1 MNKVIL
7 IIFLISSQIVLA
19 QSTLPKCQGSDYKKY
34 NNCFGEAVEQNGNYI
49 GEFKNGKYHG
59 QGTHTSKKNNK
70 FVGEFREGKK
80 VLGTYTFNNGDKIL
94 INNYKYGSYYGKA
107 NTHFEETK
115 YVGEI
120 VLKEKNDD
128 IEIIAHGQG
137 THTFFKGPNKG
148 KKYVGNYKDGVEHGQ
163 GTHTFKNGDKYVGN
177 YKNGVAHGQ
186 GTYTW
191 GSGPN
196 KGDKYVG
203 NYKDG
208 VEHGQGTYTFKNGN
222 KYVGNYKNGV
232 EHGQGTYTWG
242 SGPNKGDKYVG
253 NYKNGVVHGQGTYTF
268 KNGRKYVG
276 KFKENRPDG
285 HGILINEKTGY
296 FYTGNFKNGK
306 YEGVG
311 TEILKDGSRYTGEFK
326 NDEYEG
332 KGVYL
337 YSNGDKYIGQ
347 FKKGIIDGQGVKTF
361 KDGRKYFGEF
371 KDGQYEGLGTYIY
384 SDRRKY
390 VGEFK
395 KGRFH
400 SSGVLYDKDGK
411 ILKELKNDIFNFSF
425 LSQDLINYSILIE
438 EDFNSAMFIYRHQNS
453 NIIGTIF
460 DYENYEFFSKT
471 YINKYNETISYVQP
485 AYLKILNDQK
495 SYQREEYRLKKF
507 EYNYT
512 SETLGSSLLT
522 FKVPDEM
529 NKYINESIPF
539 SISTLSQT
547 AWYGGTF
554 TLIQNDYDLK
564 KILNNNPDTF
574 CKIILHTKKLN
585 VNIKEFKKS
594 ELSLLEK
601 NC

>member
-1 MNKVIL
+1 MTNFLNFIYLFLNKKIIIIIL
-7 IIFLISSQIVLA
+7 ILFPLSAYSKET
-19 QSTLPKCQGSDYKKY
+19 TLPDGSKYKGEIKNGQAHGKGTSTNQNLIKFYKY
-34 NNCFGEAVEQNGNYI
+34 VGEFKNNKRDGYGTAFHENGSKYI
-49 GEFKNGKYHG
+49 GEFKNNELNG
-59 QGTHTSKKNNK
+59 
-70 FVGEFREGKK
+70 
-80 VLGTYTFNNGDKIL
+80 LGTIICATKDECKEVHGKFAKGQINGQAII
-94 INNYKYGSYYGKA
+94 IN
-107 NTHFEETK
+107 
-115 YVGEI
+115 
-120 VLKEKNDD
+120 
-128 IEIIAHGQG
+128 
-137 THTFFKGPNKG
+137 
-148 KKYVGNYKDGVEHGQ
+148 KDGGIIHGN
-163 GTHTFKNGDKYVGN
+163 FKNGSIEGLGFSINKNKDKYFGY
-177 YKNGVAHGQ
+177 YKEGDPNGFATIVKFNGERYFGQ
-186 GTYTW
+186 VRNFRADGYGTEIFP
-191 GSGPN
+191 SGYKFTGFFRENLPN
-196 KGDKYVG
+196 
-203 NYKDG
+203 
-208 VEHGQGTYTFKNGN
+208 
-222 KYVGNYKNGV
+222 
-232 EHGQGTYTWG
+232 
-242 SGPNKGDKYVG
+242 
-253 NYKNGVVHGQGTYTF
+253 
-268 KNGRKYVG
+268 
-276 KFKENRPDG
+276 G
-285 HGILINEKTGY
+285 HGILTNEKTEY

-311 TEILKDGSRYTGEFK
+311 TEILKDGSRYTGQFK
-326 NDEYEG
+326 NNEYEG

-347 FKKGIIDGQGVKTF
+347 FKKGILDGQGVKTF

-400 SSGVLYDKDGK
+400 GSGVSYDKDGK

-425 LSQDLINYSILIE
+425 LSQELINYSILIE
-438 EDFNSAMFIYRHQNS
+438 EDFNAAMFIYRSQNS
-453 NIIGTIF
+453 KTIGKIF

-485 AYLKILNDQK
+485 VYLKISNDQK

-512 SETLGSSLLT
+512 AETLGSSLLT
-522 FKVPDEM
+522 FKVPDEI

-554 TLIQNDYDLK
+554 TLIQNDNDLK